1 MNLSLPELKPT
12 LSSSPLSQMYEGIT
26 VRTSGRERVADLA
39 HAETRIKKEVQEKGQ
54 YASWADSD

>member
-1 MNLSLPELKPT
+1 
-12 LSSSPLSQMYEGIT
+12 MYEGIT
-26 VRTSGRERVADLA
+26 VRTSCRERVADLA